1 MKKSRPRKKRMILS
15 PIGTAGINIDVRI
28 EPAPM
33 ATEAAV
39 PDTSGF
45 PAIVPRQYLFASVLY
60 SDYYVSPNLFL
71 VAPNIGVTRFDYD
84 RG

>member
-1 MKKSRPRKKRMILS
+1 MKKSRPMKKRMILS
-15 PIGTAGINIDVRI
+15 PIGTAGMKIDVRI

-45 PAIVPRQYLFASVLY
+45 PAMVPSL
-60 SDYYVSPNLFL
+60 SD
-71 VAPNIGVTRFDYD
+71 GC
-84 RG
+84 RGIQ